1 VKRATT
7 YATASQV
14 EENQGKSAGKPKR
27 SRASLALGGGARFF
41 PITTPESTTCYFA
54 ESFFCFLPT
63 QKKDASAA
71 PTTTADVA
79 AKRANKHL
87 PKTTRTPD
95 ENARR
100 PVHFPTKTELRN
112 IPSGN
117 VNPFVAMSAKQFLK
131 QLYLLTILLIFI
143 IIF

>member
-1 VKRATT
+1 MQQPTPQHHKLRKTRENPQENRKGVGQVWRSVVAL
-7 YATASQV
+7 ASSQLPPP
-14 EENQGKSAGKPKR
+14 NQRHVILPSP
-27 SRASLALGGGARFF
+27 FF
-41 PITTPESTTCYFA
+41 AFYRRK
-54 ESFFCFLPT
+54 
-63 QKKDASAA
+63 KKDASAA